1 MALGVGC
8 VLAGRARARQ
18 VIGSASVGNGHGPNS
33 GCPLR
38 GASAAAAESCAVLL
52 EEVSGQLSCTT
63 GQDSTASCCW
73 VDGRTQW
80 QWQWQWHWPRLDLA
94 WRAKMLRT

>member
-38 GASAAAAESCAVLL
+38 GASAAAAAESCAVLL

-73 VDGRTQW
+73 VDGRSGSGSGTGRGLTW
-80 QWQWQWHWPRLDLA
+80 LGEPRCCG
-94 WRAKMLRT
+94 RE